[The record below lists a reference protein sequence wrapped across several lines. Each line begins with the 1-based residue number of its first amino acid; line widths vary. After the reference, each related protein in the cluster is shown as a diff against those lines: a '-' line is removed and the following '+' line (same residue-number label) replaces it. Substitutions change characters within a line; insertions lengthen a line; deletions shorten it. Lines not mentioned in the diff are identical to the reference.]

1 MSEAWDLYRSFLAV
15 AETGSL
21 SAAARTLRLTQP
33 TIGRHIEALEAT
45 LGGAALFT
53 RSPRGMRPTE
63 LAESLRPHAETMA
76 SAAQALARA
85 ASGEREAAE
94 GVVRLTVSEIGGAEV
109 LPPILAAFRRAHPR
123 IDIELVMTDAQ
134 QDLLRRDADIAMRM
148 VRPTQEALFA
158 ARCGA
163 VRIGFYAHRRY
174 LEARGEPRTLADLE
188 HHDLIGFDRRPL
200 EIAALTATGIPLDRS
215 QFALRSDSDLAQLA
229 CLRAG
234 FGIGACQHAL
244 ARRDPDLVPVL
255 RDAFRFDLE
264 IWVAMHEDLRRVR
277 RLRLLF
283 DHLVEGLKAY
293 VASAPAD

>member
-21 SAAARTLRLTQP
+21 SSAARRLRLTQP
-33 TIGRHIEALEAT
+33 TVGRHIEALEAT

-76 SAAQALARA
+76 AAAQALARV
-85 ASGEREAAE
+85 ASGEVEAAE
-94 GVVRLTVSEIGGAEV
+94 GVVRLTVSEVVGAEV
-109 LPPILAAFRRAHPR
+109 LPPMLTAFRRAQPR

-134 QDLLRRDADIAMRM
+134 QDLLRRDADIAVRM
-148 VRPTQEALFA
+148 ARPTQGALYA
-158 ARCGA
+158 ARVGA
-163 VRIGFYAHRRY
+163 VRVEFHAHRRY
-174 LEARGEPRTLADLE
+174 LAARGEPRTLDDLSD
-188 HHDLIGFDRRPL
+188 HDLIGFDRRTL
-200 EIAALTATGIPLDRS
+200 EIASLRATGIPLDPR

-234 FGIGACQHAL
+234 FGIGACQQGL
-244 ARRDPDLVPVL
+244 ARRDPNLVPVL
-255 RDAFRFDLE
+255 REAFHFDLE
-264 IWVAMHEDLRRVR
+264 VWVAMHEDLKRVR

-293 VASAPAD
+293 VAESRPD